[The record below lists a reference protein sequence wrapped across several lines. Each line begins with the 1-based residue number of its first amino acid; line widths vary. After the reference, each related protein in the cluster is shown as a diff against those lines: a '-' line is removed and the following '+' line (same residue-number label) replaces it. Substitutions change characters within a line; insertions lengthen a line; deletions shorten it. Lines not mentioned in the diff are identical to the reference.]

1 MTDAERSEYLASLST
16 ARQELEAHERATES
30 EMEQASFA
38 FKSLAGQSNTMVHHA
53 AKIVDCIQ
61 DRSMYEVLATVRSL
75 SGGLSTVLDEKLEAE
90 ISIVAM
96 LRKEASLLGELTDA
110 AHHQQAVASDLRA
123 LSVLT
128 NIEVAKL
135 GEIGSGFQILARE
148 LSTFSASVSSQTTEL
163 TEQTET
169 LKTSI
174 ADSGRH
180 MGENLPRLREEMGRA
195 ESEIAKTLNVTESA
209 LSLMETAPAEF
220 KQFVEEAAQQIN
232 GVVVAITSYDI
243 TRQQIEHVREALQ
256 LIEGMIETAGSAGD
270 DRTATIYAG
279 ILVQIGQMQ
288 NVQDIV
294 NGWISQIHACME
306 DIRQLC
312 VSKVFEVGNSILAHE
327 RELSS
332 QIATIESLQQRSHEY
347 SERIQDAFSKLST
360 LLQVVNDHLGR
371 SKIIRQRLRLLT
383 LNSLIEATHLG
394 EMGAVVSEI
403 AYRIKCVSEDWSS
416 ITADSQNALTEIV
429 SVVKQAHGLAEA
441 CSDNGRENL
450 LANKQQAR
458 NALDNVRGTAEV
470 VSREASYMQSITAE
484 MQSHFTEME
493 AIGRR
498 LSAGFEPI
506 LSVLNRLKR
515 IAEAMKASD
524 RGIGERYE
532 MERVRQLFSASYTT
546 EGERVTMQAALD
558 GSSIPLQMEG
568 SFAGNDVEL
577 F

>member
-30 EMEQASFA
+30 EMEQVSFA

-61 DRSMYEVLATVRSL
+61 DRSMYEVLATVRFL

-163 TEQTET
+163 TE
-169 LKTSI
+169 
-174 ADSGRH
+174 H

-532 MERVRQLFSASYTT
+532 MERIRQLFSASYTT